1 MTTRCYVGSLLVL
14 LGAWGA
20 AGAPA
25 DVVTLS
31 DGSKLIGKVAQMGDG
46 KLVLETQFAGML
58 EIDSTM
64 VATIQTDE
72 PVSVGMDTG
81 DRLIGPIEW
90 KPEVERA
97 VVQTELGGVPVS
109 LERIEAI
116 WPKDGKS
123 PEVIALEEQL
133 AQEKEAFE
141 AALAK
146 WSGTLEAGVIYQD
159 GNTERLNARGRGEL
173 VRTAP
178 KDLLKFYIAGEYVEE
193 DKSRTSHE
201 IKGGAYYEHLLNTK
215 LFAYGRIEL
224 EYDEFEELDL
234 RLSTGGGVGYYWLKE
249 PDHELK
255 TRAGIGFLHE
265 AYFFEPDR
273 DAVEGEIG
281 LDYRVDLAPWVQFVQ
296 AAAYYPTFESV
307 RDYRLVSDSALL
319 IPLSEDKMWKLK
331 LGALYE
337 FKALPAEGR
346 ERLDQT
352 YYANVQLNLK

>member
-1 MTTRCYVGSLLVL
+1 MRTRRFLGGLLVV
-14 LGAWGA
+14 LGVCCAEHA
-20 AGAPA
+20 VA

-31 DGSKLIGKVAQMGDG
+31 DGSKLIGKVARLGDG
-46 KLVLETQFAGML
+46 KLVLETQFAGTL
-58 EIDSTM
+58 EIDATM

-90 KPEVERA
+90 KPEVDRA

-109 LERIEAI
+109 IERIEAI

-123 PEVIALEEQL
+123 PEVLALEEQL

-141 AALAK
+141 AAQAK
-146 WSGTLEAGVIYQD
+146 WSATFEAGLIYQE
-159 GNTERLNARGRGEL
+159 GNTERLNVRGRGEL

-201 IKGGAYYEHLLNTK
+201 IKGGAYYEHLLTEK
-215 LFAYGRIEL
+215 LFAYGRFEL

-234 RLSTGGGVGYYWLKE
+234 RLSTGGGIGYYWLKE

-255 TRAGIGFLHE
+255 ARAGIGYLHE
-265 AYFFEPDR
+265 SYFYEPDR
-273 DAVEGEIG
+273 DSAEGELG
-281 LDYRVDLAPWVQFVQ
+281 LDYRVDLAPWLQFVE
-296 AAAYYPTFESV
+296 AATYYPTFDSV
-307 RDYRLVSDSALL
+307 RDYRLISDSAFL
-319 IPLSEDKMWKLK
+319 IPLSEDQMWKLK

-337 FKALPAEGR
+337 YKAIPAADR